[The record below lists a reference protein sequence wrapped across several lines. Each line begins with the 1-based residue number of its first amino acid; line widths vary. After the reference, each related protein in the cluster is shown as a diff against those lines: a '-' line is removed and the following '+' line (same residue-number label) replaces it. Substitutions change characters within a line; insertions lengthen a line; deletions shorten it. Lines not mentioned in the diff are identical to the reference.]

1 MENKYDELNLIN
13 ARSVPYEL
21 YFGKM
26 DLTEEQKEKR
36 IEFSKKME
44 EIIIFLLFLI
54 SAYREYNVEI
64 NIYKIKIEFINRFS
78 LLIEEYVNGAKLNEM
93 YTNEAINYFNAYKN
107 EFIDSFLD
115 TTIRNINDPFFLSK
129 DRAVLIS
136 ENEANTV
143 INYIEFIKAI
153 ESGKKKKKWIDI
165 KDNKE
170 RKTHAEV
177 GGSIIPINEYFFV
190 GDSMML
196 FPKDTSM
203 GADLKEIANC
213 RCSIKYF

>member
-1 MENKYDELNLIN
+1 MENKFDEFNSIKTK
-13 ARSVPYEL
+13 SVPYEL
-21 YFGKM
+21 YFEKM
-26 DLTEEQKEKR
+26 ELTEEQKEKR
-36 IEFSKKME
+36 IEFSKRME
-44 EIIIFLLFLI
+44 EIIIFLLLLI

-64 NIYKIKIEFINRFS
+64 NIYKIKIEFISRFN
-78 LLIEEYVNGAKLNEM
+78 LLIDKYINDAKLNEM
-93 YTNEAINYFNAYKN
+93 YRNDAENYFNAYKN

-115 TTIRNINDPFFLSK
+115 TTSKNVNDDFFLSK
-129 DRAVLIS
+129 DRAVLTS

-143 INYIEFIKAI
+143 INYIEYIKAV
-153 ESGKKKKKWIDI
+153 ESGKKNKKWIDT

-170 RKTHAEV
+170 RKTHLEI
-177 GGSIIPINEYFFV
+177 GGSVIPINEYFFV